1 MQPDEVTQELL
12 DAFNDAD
19 FAETGSSDW
28 EDSHLRIGI
37 AAVLSAPG
45 ARAAVLGD
53 TKVTFQETREWVWV
67 YVGEQRVTRLRAADD
82 QAVNTLVDVL
92 EALGVHAERVSV

>member
-19 FAETGSSDW
+19 FAGTGSSDW

-45 ARAAVLGD
+45 ARSVVLAN
-53 TKVTFQETREWVWV
+53 TKVTFEEGREWVWV
-67 YVGEQRVTRLRAADD
+67 YVGEQRVTRVRAADE
-82 QAVNTLVDVL
+82 QTVNALVDVL
-92 EALGVHAERVSV
+92 EALGVRAEREAA